1 MVNRIDREKCDYPPQ
16 HQAARICGCPLR
28 GFEIG
33 EAGCSVYRSVS
44 RRYTAEKALL
54 YVIFRR
60 IIKPIRKR
68 AAASHPLLFRWQ
80 LGSSIIQSR
89 QVR

>member
-1 MVNRIDREKCDYPPQ
+1 VKNAIIHPNTKRPGF
-16 HQAARICGCPLR
+16 AVARYADSK
-28 GFEIG
+28 IG
-33 EAGCSVYRSVS
+33 EAGYSVYRSVS